1 MTEYYPL
8 TRPTTERAG
17 ILRVSSDIMKHLVPE
32 IDFEQCDTQRYLRE
46 SGAFEALR
54 KALKLPES
62 CVIHFIWA
70 EVMGRI
76 WALLIEAPFLPVAV
90 PDGIEWPK
98 IEATYQMCNG
108 MASLYKLSCGSEPV
122 WCKEMVKHDSVH

>member
-1 MTEYYPL
+1 MTECYPL

-17 ILRVSSDIMKHLVPE
+17 ILRISSVIMKQLVPE
-32 IDFEQCDTQRYLRE
+32 IDFENCDTQRYLRE
-46 SGAFEALR
+46 SGAFEALHA
-54 KALKLPES
+54 ALKLPEP

-76 WALLIEAPFLPVAV
+76 WALLIESPLFPVAV

-98 IEATYQMCNG
+98 IEATYQERNG
-108 MASLYKLSCGSEPV
+108 VASLYEIWSGGELV
-122 WCKEMVKHDSVH
+122 WRNEQGGEA